1 MSGYIDTKFINMLSP
16 RLERF
21 KWKKQGLAVC
31 RCPVCGDS
39 EKVKS
44 KTRFYIYERGGNH
57 FCKCH
62 NCGFSSLF
70 GTLLRKMDE
79 ALYRQYRMETLK
91 EGSSVLTP
99 THARTHAPAPARTR
113 EKPKDE
119 LLTLLPSLDT
129 LPKDHPA
136 VRWAESRR
144 LPVTAMSLLYYSDNY
159 GEWATRVDP
168 DVKAGDDP
176 RIVIPII
183 NKDGKLTGSQGR
195 ILPKLAVSEG
205 QKPNRSVIRYLTIKA
220 DKDGPKQWYGMDR
233 CDPNQPVFVVEG
245 PLDSL
250 FLPNC
255 VAMVGL
261 SDALSIPPEL
271 KDSKLIYAL
280 DNEPRNA
287 EVVESMEEL
296 LDAGHHVCVWSD
308 KMRGMKDI
316 NDMVLSGMSASTIA
330 REIERN
336 SHVGLSGMVALKRWA
351 K

>member
-1 MSGYIDTKFINMLSP
+1 MAVHIDTKFINMLSP
-16 RLERF
+16 RLDRF
-21 KWKKQGLAVC
+21 KWKKQGLAAC

-44 KTRFYIYERGGNH
+44 KTRFYFYERAGNY

-70 GTLLRKMDE
+70 ATLLKKMDE
-79 ALYRQYRMETLK
+79 TLYRQYRMETLK
-91 EGSSVLTP
+91 EGSSVLMP
-99 THARTHAPAPARTR
+99 THARTPTQARTGTR

-119 LLTLLPSLDT
+119 LLTIIPSLDT

-136 VRWAESRR
+136 VKWAIGRK
-144 LPVTAMSLLYYSDNY
+144 LPSSAMSLLYYTENY
-159 GEWATRVDP
+159 GEWAKGIDP

-205 QKPNRSVIRYLTIKA
+205 QKPNRSLIRYLTVKA
-220 DKDGPKQWYGMDR
+220 DKDGPKQWYGLDR
-233 CDPNQPVFVVEG
+233 CDPKQPVFVVEG

-261 SDALSIPPEL
+261 SDALNIPEEL
-271 KDSKLIYAL
+271 KQSKLIFAL
-280 DNEPRNA
+280 DNEPRNK
-287 EVVESMEEL
+287 EVVEAMDAL

-308 KMRGMKDI
+308 KMSGHKDI
-316 NDMVLSGMSASTIA
+316 NDMVLAGMTSSVIA

-336 SHVGLSGMVALKRWA
+336 AHAGLFGMVALKRWA